1 MTFGPAPVPRSEVGN
16 PCYKACM
23 LNTQNSYQKKKT
35 FSPKKRERLCFRD

>member
-23 LNTQNSYQKKKT
+23 LNTQNSYQKKKNILT
-35 FSPKKRERLCFRD
+35 KKKGTSVFS